1 MVWGLLFEL
10 SLNGSSGKRLKILR
24 DFPYCRK
31 QRVILIGQNSSWGI
45 VNAGVPQGS
54 ILGPL
59 LLLID
64 TNNLKNGVSSNCKI
78 FVDDRSLLS
87 VVNNIQSSSATL
99 SNDLTVINNWIFK
112 WKTIFNPNLN
122 KQAQFS
128 RKI

>member
-10 SLNGSSGKRLKILR
+10 SLNGSSGKRLKIFR

-31 QRVILIGQNSSWGI
+31 QRVILNGQNSSWGNL
-45 VNAGVPQGS
+45 NAGVPQGS

-87 VVNNIQSSSATL
+87 VVNDIQSSSATS

-112 WKTIFNPNLN
+112 WKMIFNPNLN

>member
-10 SLNGSSGKRLKILR
+10 SLNGSSGKCLKILH

-31 QRVILIGQNSSWGI
+31 QRVILNGQNSSWGI

-112 WKTIFNPNLN
+112 WKMIFNPNLN

>member
-87 VVNNIQSSSATL
+87 VVNDIQSSSATL

>member
-10 SLNGSSGKRLKILR
+10 SLNGSSGKRLKILH

-31 QRVILIGQNSSWGI
+31 QRVIINGQNSSWGI
-45 VNAGVPQGS
+45 VNAGVPQGF

-87 VVNNIQSSSATL
+87 VVNDIQSSSATL

-112 WKTIFNPNLN
+112 WKMIFNPNLN

>member
-1 MVWGLLFEL
+1 MRITFRTIFK
-10 SLNGSSGKRLKILR
+10 GSSGKRLKILR

-87 VVNNIQSSSATL
+87 VVNDIQLSSATL

-112 WKTIFNPNLN
+112 WKMIFNPNLN

>member
-31 QRVILIGQNSSWGI
+31 QRVILNGQNSSWGI

-64 TNNLKNGVSSNCKI
+64 TNNLKNRVSSNCKT

-87 VVNNIQSSSATL
+87 VVNDIQSSSATL

-112 WKTIFNPNLN
+112 WKIIFNPNLN